1 MKAFLL
7 DANVLSEL
15 WKPKPDPTVLVW
27 FEVAEWYLPSPV
39 IAEIQE
45 GIEASPSAA
54 RKAELNAKLDEFLL
68 YYGGAVMAWDAETAR
83 VWGRLKHSAEVK
95 RQPQPLWDSLL
106 DAMAQRYG
114 AVVATRNQAD
124 FRHAET
130 FSPWGYVPP
139 KSEQAPGQAGGDT

>member
-15 WKPKPDPTVLVW
+15 WKPKPDTAVIAW

-45 GIEASPSAA
+45 GIEASPSAT
-54 RKAELNAKLDEFLL
+54 RKAELNGKLDEFLFRF
-68 YYGGAVMAWDAETAR
+68 GGAVMDWDAETAR
-83 VWGRLKHSAEVK
+83 VWGRLRHSDEVK

-106 DAMAQRYG
+106 DAMGKRYD
-114 AVVATRNQAD
+114 AVVATRNKED

-130 FSPWGYVPP
+130 FNPWDFVPP
-139 KSEQAPGQAGGDT
+139 KSDESSGQAGA

>member
-15 WKPKPDPTVLVW
+15 WKPKPEPAVLAWVGT
-27 FEVAEWYLPSPV
+27 AEWYLPSPV

-45 GIEASPSAA
+45 GVKATPSAA

-68 YYGGAVMAWDAETAR
+68 HYGDVVMDWDAETAR
-83 VWGRLKHSAEVK
+83 VWGRLRRSDEVK

-106 DAMAQRYG
+106 DAMA
-114 AVVATRNQAD
+114 TRNQTD

-130 FSPWGYVPP
+130 FSPWDYVPP
-139 KSEQAPGQAGGDT
+139 KSEGPPSPTGG